1 MILNIK
7 KKLHNHQK
15 IITPE
20 DEARA
25 KKVSKYLVLGET
37 YFAYNVPLQIWIYW
51 KDDENPKSGI
61 DLDQSNI
68 LNYMPRKERCE
79 FMRLS
84 EVFSPSE
91 DITVEIVKD
100 FLHVSS
106 LILKNLADQF
116 TSLDFAKSEAPYV
129 YYPNA

>member
-1 MILNIK
+1 MNKINTTILEWKNASPK
-7 KKLHNHQK
+7 
-15 IITPE
+15 

-25 KKVSKYLVLGET
+25 KKVSKYLALGET
-37 YFAYNVPLQIWIYW
+37 YFTYNVPLQIWIYW
-51 KDDENPKSGI
+51 KDYENPKSGI

-79 FMRLS
+79 FMKLS

-106 LILKNLADQF
+106 LVLKNLADQF
-116 TSLDFAKSEAPYV
+116 TKVDFSSNEAPYV
-129 YYPNA
+129 YYANA